1 MHILMLSSSLPN
13 PFTPY
18 GGIFFAD
25 QAAALA
31 KAGIKTGFICVQP
44 VSVKSFL
51 LNKGSLADMY
61 EKQYTERNVNHYV
74 YRFFQVPF
82 TRKRPLRIIRKKG
95 LELYEKYIQ
104 QHGRPD
110 LVHVH
115 NFHAGTLALELKKK
129 YGIPYVI
136 SEHSSNFLNDSVPQ
150 AQRKAALDVYTNASA
165 RIAVSPGS
173 AAAMETFSGLP
184 FEVVPNLVDTTFFT
198 PGTQKPETFTF
209 FSAANLIPLKNQAL
223 QIEAFAAF
231 RKHFPDSRLI
241 IAGDGT
247 LRGSLEQLAAG
258 QKEHIRFTGLLSREE
273 VRRQMQQASA
283 YLISSHRETFGVVAI
298 EALSCGIPVI
308 STPCLGPESILSD
321 PQTGI
326 ISKDFDVQSYT
337 AAMLE
342 LRRNAE
348 HYDRE
353 YIRQFAIEHYSTEAF
368 LKKITDIY
376 KPIIDTAVS

>member
-1 MHILMLSSSLPN
+1 MLSSSLPN

-44 VSVKSFL
+44 ISLKSFL
-51 LNKGSLADMY
+51 SSDVGGGFMY
-61 EKQYTERNVNHYV
+61 ESEYRYYGVDTYV

-82 TRKRPLRIIRKKG
+82 TRIRPLRIIRKKG

-104 QHGRPD
+104 LHGRPD

-115 NFHAGTLALELKKK
+115 NFQAGTLALELKKK

-150 AQRKAALDVYTNASA
+150 AQRKAALEVYTNASA

-173 AAAMETFSGLP
+173 AAAMEKFSGLP
-184 FEVVPNLVDTTFFT
+184 FHIVPNLVDTQFFT
-198 PGTQKPETFTF
+198 PGAGKPEIFTF
-209 FSAANLIPLKNQAL
+209 FSAAGLIPLKNQEL
-223 QIEAFAAF
+223 QIKAFLLF

-241 IAGDGT
+241 IAGDGPT
-247 LRGSLEQLAAG
+247 RKRLEQSVLFG
-258 QKEHIRFTGLLSREE
+258 LQRHIQFTGALSREQ
-273 VRRQMQQASA
+273 VRDHMQQASA

-308 STPCLGPESILSD
+308 STPCLGPESILRD
-321 PQTGI
+321 PKTGI
-326 ISKDFDVQSYT
+326 LTKDFEVSSYA

-348 HYDRE
+348 RYE
-353 YIRQFAIEHYSTEAF
+353 KVYIRQFAIEHYSEEAF
-368 LKKITDIY
+368 VKKITDIY
-376 KPIIDTAVS
+376 KPIIDPAVS